1 MQVGAVLYLPSVVS
15 LEVPERQAWSRT
27 SGLLLLSA
35 SCTAALLLT
44 YRGSQ
49 TLLFGRECYHFGK
62 TV

>member
-1 MQVGAVLYLPSVVS
+1 MQVGAVLCLPSVVS

-27 SGLLLLSA
+27 LGLLLLSA

-44 YRGSQ
+44 YRGPQ
-49 TLLFGRECYHFGK
+49 TLLFGRECCPVGE